1 MQKVNPYA
9 ANYNTP
15 RPTSFFGQAATA
27 ARPMYKPTSQFS
39 SGMMGGVMP
48 LMSSARSYLDRIKQP
63 MSQPGRPM
71 APGLTVKDSGA
82 PVNFAPQSMQTMT
95 DVFGSPIQNSYDRKM
110 SPMKQDM
117 MMDDMSAQVDPITGM
132 PFDETTY

>member
-15 RPTSFFGQAATA
+15 RPTNPVDQAALTA
-27 ARPMYKPTSQFS
+27 QPIYKP
-39 SGMMGGVMP
+39 ME
-48 LMSSARSYLDRIKQP
+48 SYPGKVQMP
-63 MSQPGRPM
+63 MSQPGRPI

-82 PVNFAPQSMQTMT
+82 PINFAPQSMQTMT
-95 DVFGSPIQNSYDRKM
+95 DMFGSPIQNSYNRNM

-117 MMDDMSAQVDPITGM
+117 MMDDMSTQVDPMTGM